1 MCEIESEKYFFL
13 FLLENSNV
21 KQNNIFIRNM
31 TSSQYSILQSLAN
44 DILEEDLP
52 LNTRQF
58 KKLVQY
64 KDFIRKLGRSR
75 VSSTVLIKNIE
86 AIKSI
91 IDIAFNQN
99 EVCNKISTSSYIR
112 MGESETT
119 FTSEEYLE
127 HCGSGSDASSETGS
141 ISKEFWESNGGTE
154 EEEDSLFESDG

>member
-21 KQNNIFIRNM
+21 KQNNVFIRHM

-64 KDFIRKLGRSR
+64 KDFIRKLGQSR
-75 VSSTVLIKNIE
+75 VRSTVLIKNIE

-99 EVCNKISTSSYIR
+99 EVCNKVSASSHNR

-119 FTSEEYLE
+119 STSEEYLE
-127 HCGSGSDASSETGS
+127 HGGSGSDAYSETGS
-141 ISKEFWESNGGTE
+141 ISKEFWESNGETE
-154 EEEDSLFESDG
+154 EDGLFESDG

>member
-1 MCEIESEKYFFL
+1 MQSEKYFFL

-21 KQNNIFIRNM
+21 KQNNVFIRNM

-99 EVCNKISTSSYIR
+99 EVCNKVSASSHNR

-119 FTSEEYLE
+119 STSEEYLE
-127 HCGSGSDASSETGS
+127 HSGSGSDAYSETGS
-141 ISKEFWESNGGTE
+141 ISKEFWEGNGE
-154 EEEDSLFESDG
+154 REEDGLFESDG

>member
-1 MCEIESEKYFFL
+1 MSEMQSEKYFFL

-21 KQNNIFIRNM
+21 KQNNVLIRNM

-64 KDFIRKLGRSR
+64 KDFIHKLGQSR

-91 IDIAFNQN
+91 IDIAFNEN
-99 EVCNKISTSSYIR
+99 EVCKKVSPSSHNRMGKSETSSTSK
-112 MGESETT
+112 
-119 FTSEEYLE
+119 EYLE
-127 HCGSGSDASSETGS
+127 HSGSGSDAYSETGS
-141 ISKEFWESNGGTE
+141 ISKEFWESNGE
-154 EEEDSLFESDG
+154 REEDSLFESDG